1 MPFMSGFGEGFS
13 TAFAQRQ
20 QLDAVAER
28 DAFQIAYETYTKN
41 KEKYDADKKADEAY
55 KTQAKNL
62 VKSMPNVDPNA
73 WTYAYEQLRLGFNVG
88 QVEDKLLTTKFAPIP
103 TAPQVDPAI
112 GAEMANSGMAPDQ
125 TQQPTDLMATDP
137 TMTAAPPPN
146 VAAKPTMTNNP
157 FVNVGKNVQR
167 KIATIGNPQA
177 QQQLMAEDANS
188 RVKGLVGEGYDE
200 AMGGFTPEPVEPLVQ
215 PVAPSVS
222 PLAEFGL
229 DKGPLTPADLARVD
243 SEANINLKSDDPEL
257 KAKALRW
264 IGMRADIQA
273 AVDENGEG
281 GGGGVDVA
289 GNPLRNAELDARL
302 ASIAGGPESG
312 FTELTKQK
320 GVILSLQSTGKQLE
334 ALLKKNGGLNSWGAK
349 LASVTDE
356 FKDNMLSVAQFS
368 DQLLGTGFSGNLRDF
383 EKQIA
388 KNSPEWKT
396 MAADQREFAA
406 IIVKLKYQYAKG
418 LGQTGSGQS
427 DKDLLRM
434 DQMIANSVGP
444 TEIINGLK
452 SLIAQDAT
460 ELNFTLEEMLNGSP
474 AMQNVIR
481 LEEQAYDGQSFYREA
496 VGPLTPEQM
505 TWANSDTPEMS
516 ISGEDEAP
524 ETPAPIDNPTPEQTG
539 ALIGK
544 GVIETEEQLAD
555 IKAATGSNDWQIG
568 DTYTEYENGFD
579 KDDK

>member
-146 VAAKPTMTNNP
+146 VAAKPSMSNNP
-157 FVNVGKNVQR
+157 FVNVGKNIQR
-167 KIATIGNPQA
+167 KVATIGNPQA
-177 QQQLMAEDANS
+177 QQQMMADDATE

-200 AMGGFTPEPVEPLVQ
+200 AMGGFTPGPVEPLVQ

-222 PLAEFGL
+222 PLAEFQL
-229 DKGPLTPADLARVD
+229 DKGPLTKADLARVD
-243 SEANINLKSDDPEL
+243 SEAAINLKSDDPEL

-264 IGMRADIQA
+264 LAIRPDIKL
-273 AVDENGEG
+273 VEDETSAGS
-281 GGGGVDVA
+281 GGGVDAA
-289 GNPLRNAELDARL
+289 GNPVLDLDLESKIATMIGGTETIRNELSQRKAYAMSVQDVGKELDTL
-302 ASIAGGPESG
+302 
-312 FTELTKQK
+312 LT
-320 GVILSLQSTGKQLE
+320 
-334 ALLKKNGGLNSWGAK
+334 KNGGLNTWGAK
-349 LASVTDE
+349 LGSAADE
-356 FKDNMLSVAQFS
+356 LKDNLLSVVNFG
-368 DQLLGTGFSGNLRDF
+368 DTLLGTDASGSLEDWMKSATKNNASWKQMSADERAFASTIMKLQYTYSRAALGQSGNSQSNQDIDRV
-383 EKQIA
+383 K
-388 KNSPEWKT
+388 
-396 MAADQREFAA
+396 A
-406 IIVKLKYQYAKG
+406 I
-418 LGQTGSGQS
+418 
-427 DKDLLRM
+427 
-434 DQMIANSVGP
+434 IANSVGP
-444 TEIINGLK
+444 KEIVQNLK
-452 SLIAQDAT
+452 NLIVQDAT
-460 ELNFTLEEMLNGSP
+460 AINHEIESILNNSPELQSAITLQKQSYG
-474 AMQNVIR
+474 
-481 LEEQAYDGQSFYREA
+481 GQSPIENIF
-496 VGPLTPEQM
+496 GPLDMENFA
-505 TWANSDTPEMS
+505 WATSDTPEMS
-516 ISGEDEAP
+516 ISGEPTDNTP
-524 ETPAPIDNPTPEQTG
+524 EPIENPTDEQKG

-544 GVIETEEQLAD
+544 GVVETPEQQKALEE
-555 IKAATGSNDWQIG
+555 ATGQQVEIG
-568 DTYTEYENGFD
+568 TTYTEYENGFEVD
-579 KDDK
+579 

>member
-73 WTYAYEQLRLGFNVG
+73 WTYAYEQLKLGFNVG

-103 TAPQVDPAI
+103 TAPQVDPAM
-112 GAEMANSGMAPDQ
+112 GAEMANSGMAPAQ

-146 VAAKPTMTNNP
+146 VAAKPTMINNP

-177 QQQLMAEDANS
+177 QQQLMAEDANG

-215 PVAPSVS
+215 PVSPSVS
-222 PLAEFGL
+222 PLAEFQL

-243 SEANINLKSDDPEL
+243 SEAAINLKSDDPEL

-264 IGMRADIQA
+264 LAIRPDIKLA
-273 AVDENGEG
+273 EDEASVGTG
-281 GGGGVDVA
+281 GGTDVN
-289 GNPLRNAELDARL
+289 GNPILDLDLESKIATMIGGTETVRTQLSQRKAFLLSVQDTAKELDTL
-302 ASIAGGPESG
+302 
-312 FTELTKQK
+312 
-320 GVILSLQSTGKQLE
+320 LQDK
-334 ALLKKNGGLNSWGAK
+334 GGLNTWGAK
-349 LASVTDE
+349 VGSSLEET
-356 FKDNMLSVAQFS
+356 KDNLLSVVNFG
-368 DQLLGTGFSGNLRDF
+368 DQMLGTGFSGSLEDWIDEATEGN
-383 EKQIA
+383 EG
-388 KNSPEWKT
+388 W
-396 MAADQREFAA
+396 AAMSSAERKFAST
-406 IIVKLKYQYAKG
+406 VMKLQYNYAKT
-418 LGQTGSGQS
+418 LGQTGNSQS
-427 DKDLLRM
+427 NQDIER
-434 DQMIANSVGP
+434 IRTIIVNSVRP
-444 TEIINGLK
+444 EQIVQGLK
-452 SLIAQDAT
+452 DLIAQDAT
-460 ELNFTLEEMLNGSP
+460 AINHEVESIINGSP
-474 AMQNVIR
+474 ELQSAITLQK
-481 LEEQAYDGQSFYREA
+481 QAYGGQSPIETIF
-496 VGPLTPEQM
+496 GPLPADSL
-505 TWANSDTPEMS
+505 TWANSETPEMS
-516 ISGEDEAP
+516 VGGDENTEP
-524 ETPAPIDNPTPEQTG
+524 SAPIDNPTPEQTG

-544 GVIETEEQLAD
+544 GAIETEEQLAD